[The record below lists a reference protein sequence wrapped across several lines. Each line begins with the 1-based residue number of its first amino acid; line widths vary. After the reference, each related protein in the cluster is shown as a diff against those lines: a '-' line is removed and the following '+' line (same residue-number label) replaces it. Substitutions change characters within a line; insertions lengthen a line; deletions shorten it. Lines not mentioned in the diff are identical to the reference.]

1 MPGILLWF
9 PHAFHFPRMGSQQ
22 GAMKLLKGLLA
33 TGQEVRIAS
42 ADYPPGSGMEWNE
55 EGFRVMREMGVASVD
70 VHRSALDDILGFV
83 LRKMDSRTGRV
94 RPIRSRA
101 HCPPFLRGWF
111 GRVSRRVNPDLLVAS
126 YAVSD
131 PLVERSGLDR
141 ARCILDLPDLVSANK
156 AMRRFLSKHLPP
168 APLHPSQAS
177 AELLD
182 LECYAPLLRSGFA
195 EELGI
200 CARYGR
206 VLAVSRREA
215 DLVEAR
221 GGKAEHLP
229 VCMPPVPLD
238 NSRDGAALLAAGP
251 NAFNA
256 QGYLW
261 FAAGVLPRLRQ
272 QVPDFRLELTGAL
285 CKDVAPL
292 EGIHPLGFVDDLRD
306 VYSHARFSICP
317 VFGGTGQQV
326 KVVESMAHGVPV
338 VALAGPA
345 RESPIRHGENGLVC
359 ANEEEFALSCAA
371 LWNDSRLRNRLGE
384 AARATVASEAS
395 GSLYEERLVRIVR
408 EVQGRTG
415 RNAP

>member
-9 PHAFHFPRMGSQQ
+9 PHAFHNPRMGSQQ
-22 GAMKLLKGLLA
+22 VAMKLLKGLLA
-33 TGQEVRIAS
+33 TGQTVRIAS
-42 ADYPPGSGMEWNE
+42 ADYPPGSGMEWSE
-55 EGFRVMREMGVASVD
+55 AGIQAMRDMGVASVD
-70 VHRSALDDILGFV
+70 VHRSTIDDLLGFV
-83 LRKMDSRTGRV
+83 LRKMDARTGRV
-94 RPIRSRA
+94 RSVRSRA
-101 HCPPFLRGWF
+101 HCPPLLRSWF
-111 GRVSRRVNPDLLVAS
+111 GRVSRSIAPDLLVAS

-156 AMRRFLSKHLPP
+156 AMRRFLARRLPSG
-168 APLHPSQAS
+168 PLHPSRAS
-177 AELLD
+177 DKLLD
-182 LECYAPLLRSGFA
+182 LDCYAPLLKSGFGD
-195 EELGI
+195 ELGI

-206 VLAVSRREA
+206 VLAISRREA

-229 VCMPPVPLD
+229 VCMPPVALD
-238 NSRDGAALLAAGP
+238 NTRDGAALLAAGP

-261 FAAGVLPRLRQ
+261 FAARVLPRLRELT
-272 QVPDFRLELTGAL
+272 PDFRLDLTGSL
-285 CKDVAPL
+285 CRNVAPL
-292 EGIHPLGFVDDLRD
+292 EGVHPLGFVESLRE
-306 VYSHARFSICP
+306 VYATARFSICP

-359 ANEEEFALSCAA
+359 HDEEEFARACAA
-371 LWNDSRLRNRLGE
+371 LWDDSALRHRLGE
-384 AARATVASEAS
+384 AARATIASEAS
-395 GSLYEERLVRIVR
+395 DSLYEERLVRIVE